1 MLDRAG
7 TILLNLFIFA
17 PILFLGL
24 LMLIDP
30 DCLVT
35 SLRSLAG
42 AVRTIEQR
50 FRGSYWPQPLSDANA
65 GRVSA
70 SARLTFR
77 FAGLALVLYTIAA
90 LADALHV

>member
-1 MLDRAG
+1 VLDRTG
-7 TILLNLFIFA
+7 TILLSLFTFA

-24 LMLIDP
+24 LMLTDP
-30 DCLVT
+30 DCLVV

-42 AVRTIEQR
+42 ALRTIEQR
-50 FRGSYWPQPLSDANA
+50 LRGSYWPEPLSDANA

-70 SARLTFR
+70 SARLTSR